1 MLIHRMKRTQIYLD
15 EDHAG
20 RLDEHAARQGTTRSQ
35 VIREAIDAF
44 LEDPDGLEWERRWKG
59 AVRASAGVA
68 PDLPTGANYVDR
80 LRATGAHKLDQ
91 LELRRR
97 R

>member
-1 MLIHRMKRTQIYLD
+1 MKRTQIYLN

-20 RLDEHAARQGTTRSQ
+20 RLDERAASQGTTRSQ
-35 VIREAIDAF
+35 VIREAIDAY
-44 LEDPDGLEWERRWKG
+44 LEDPPDGLEWQVRWQA

-68 PDLPTGANYVDR
+68 PDLPAGADYVDR
-80 LRATGAHKLDQ
+80 FRAAGVRKLDQ

-97 R
+97 K